1 MRKETI
7 LSLMEQHNPII
18 LGSESFSK
26 FSVLLPLI
34 EIENELHLVYEVRAE
49 SLRRQPGEICF
60 PGGKIDKT
68 DESPQFAAIRET
80 TEELKVNSNQ
90 IESVYPLNYLVS
102 PYGMIVYP
110 FVGFLTVNELP
121 APNEDEVSEVF
132 TVPLSHFLSTEPAIH
147 KVEFEAHPEENFP
160 YELVPGG
167 KNYTFRKR
175 VYEEYFYPYKSY
187 SIWGLTARITAE
199 FVKLLK
205 QQQSE
210 RDV

>member
-1 MRKETI
+1 MK
-7 LSLMEQHNPII
+7 QHNPII
-18 LGSESFSK
+18 LGSEAFSK
-26 FSVLLPLI
+26 FSVLLPLV
-34 EIENELHLVYEVRAE
+34 EIDNELHLVYEVRAE

-68 DESPQFAAIRET
+68 DSSPQFAAVRET
-80 TEELKVNSNQ
+80 MEELNVKAEQ
-90 IESVYPLNYLVS
+90 IDSVYPLNYLVS

-110 FVGFLTVNELP
+110 YVGFLNVSDLP
-121 APNEDEVSEVF
+121 IPNEDEVSEVF

-147 KVEFEAHPEENFP
+147 KVEFVAQPEENFP

-175 VYEEYFYPYKSY
+175 VYEEYFYPYKGY

-199 FVKLLK
+199 FVKLIK
-205 QQQSE
+205 QENSE
-210 RDV
+210 RDD